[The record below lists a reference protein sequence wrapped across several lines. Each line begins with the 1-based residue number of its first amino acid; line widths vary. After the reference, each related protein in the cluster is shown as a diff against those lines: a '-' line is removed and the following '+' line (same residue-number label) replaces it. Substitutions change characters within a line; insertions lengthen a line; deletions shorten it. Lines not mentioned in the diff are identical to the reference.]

1 MTGEGK
7 GQEERGREGGREGGG
22 NARPLPPIFPL
33 YLPRRLIQ
41 SPHRQHCLA
50 GSRNPGVLEFS

>member
-7 GQEERGREGGREGGG
+7 GQKERGREGGG
-22 NARPLPPIFPL
+22 NRRALPPIFPL